1 MAPGDIA
8 ALIFAA
14 GFVLFVLFLGVPLVK
29 LGRVLEEASVS
40 VKLLNRELEPILS
53 ETKVTL
59 EETNKQLK
67 RFDNITRD
75 VEQVTE
81 NISSLVAV
89 ITAGIGGPAIRVV
102 AALRGVAKIFSGRAG
117 K

>member
-1 MAPGDIA
+1 MTPGDIA
-8 ALIFAA
+8 ALLFAG

-29 LGRVLEEASVS
+29 LGRVLEETSVS

-53 ETKVTL
+53 ETKVAL

-67 RFDNITRD
+67 RVDNITKD

-81 NISSLVAV
+81 NINSLVAV
-89 ITAGIGGPAIRVV
+89 FTAGVGGPAIRIVG
-102 AALRGVAKIFSGRAG
+102 ALRGVAKIFSGRSG